1 MRREKEEEKGGHNE
15 MKRGRETIKKE
26 EKEKE
31 EDREGKQYME
41 STREV

>member
-15 MKRGRETIKKE
+15 MKKWRETIKKE
-26 EKEKE
+26 EKEKK